1 MTELERV
8 DQAVEYFRRYDQ
20 KSSAIK
26 QNREN
31 QEYLKTYIHDED
43 YVVKNF
49 QLTTKRAKALGIS
62 AGAGLVLFLLVF
74 FITKSIIAAIVLG
87 AFALIGI
94 SVFSVCLQHYRLT
107 AAKQKQVEINEG
119 ITEQI
124 EILKAREPQLIQ
136 DKENFRAGIEKRVPF
151 ISVDDRKY
159 IGEIRKMIE
168 SGDAAT
174 AEDAAAML
182 EQKLL
187 MDQFTNIM
195 EQSEEKVY
203 TAEENKERFGDP
215 LELIKKKRK
224 PLFRRKPK
232 VQNA

>member
-1 MTELERV
+1 M
-8 DQAVEYFRRYDQ
+8 
-20 KSSAIK
+20 
-26 QNREN
+26 
-31 QEYLKTYIHDED
+31 
-43 YVVKNF
+43 NF
-49 QLTTKRAKALGIS
+49 ST
-62 AGAGLVLFLLVF
+62 LVGF
-74 FITKSIIAAIVLG
+74 F
-87 AFALIGI
+87 
-94 SVFSVCLQHYRLT
+94 C
-107 AAKQKQVEINEG
+107 
-119 ITEQI
+119 
-124 EILKAREPQLIQ
+124 
-136 DKENFRAGIEKRVPF
+136 

>member
-62 AGAGLVLFLLVF
+62 AGAGLVLFLLVY
-74 FITKSIIAAIVLG
+74 FITKIIIAAIVLG

-232 VQNA
+232 VQNT

>member
-49 QLTTKRAKALGIS
+49 NLKSKIAKNLGVTIGAALIVFLLLYFTTKIMLVAIIIS
-62 AGAGLVLFLLVF
+62 AFILVGGAAF
-74 FITKSIIAAIVLG
+74 FIS
-87 AFALIGI
+87 
-94 SVFSVCLQHYRLT
+94 LQHYRFT

>member
-49 QLTTKRAKALGIS
+49 QLATKRAKALGIS
-62 AGAGLVLFLLVF
+62 AGTGLVLFLLVY

>member
-43 YVVKNF
+43 HVVKNF
-49 QLTTKRAKALGIS
+49 QLATKRAKALGIS
-62 AGAGLVLFLLVF
+62 AGTGLVLFLLVC

>member
-62 AGAGLVLFLLVF
+62 AGTGLVLFLLVY

>member
-62 AGAGLVLFLLVF
+62 AGAGLVLFLLVY
-74 FITKSIIAAIVLG
+74 FITKIIIAAIVLG

-151 ISVDDRKY
+151 ISV
-159 IGEIRKMIE
+159 E

>member
-1 MTELERV
+1 MTELEKV
-8 DQAVEYFRRYDQ
+8 EQAEEFFRRYEQ
-20 KSSAIK
+20 KENAIT

-49 QLTTKRAKALGIS
+49 NVTSKVAKG
-62 AGAGLVLFLLVF
+62 
-74 FITKSIIAAIVLG
+74 
-87 AFALIGI
+87 IGI
-94 SVFSVCLQHYRLT
+94 SVAAGIIVFILLLVMTRVIPVAAVLGGFVLVGGSVFCISLQHYRFT
-107 AAKQKQVEINEG
+107 AAKQHQVEVNEG

-124 EILKAREPQLIQ
+124 EVLKAREPQLIQ
-136 DKENFRAGIEKRVPF
+136 DKDNFYEGLKKRITFMSP
-151 ISVDDRKY
+151 DDRKY

-168 SGDAAT
+168 SGEAET
-174 AEDAAAML
+174 VEDAGAVL

-187 MDQFTNIM
+187 LAQFNDIM
-195 EQSEEKVY
+195 EQSDIKTY

-224 PLFRRKPK
+224 PFFKRKK
-232 VQNA
+232 K